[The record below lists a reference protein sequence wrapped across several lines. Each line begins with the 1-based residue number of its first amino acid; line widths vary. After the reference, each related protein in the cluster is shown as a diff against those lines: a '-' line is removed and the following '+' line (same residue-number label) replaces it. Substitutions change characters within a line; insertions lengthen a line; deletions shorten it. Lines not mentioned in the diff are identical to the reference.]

1 MSNRLPFFWSYF
13 FIKSSIK
20 YNYRSLNWEIKIIRN
35 ICFNVQN
42 VHFPSFFWKKKSS
55 FDKKLADLSLKHSS
69 CERVTS
75 ECSKKESLI
84 LWCGLGSFVVEA
96 TLVRKWK
103 MKREREINVLMM
115 HVLRT
120 YIWLSYCICSMLHQC
135 S

>member
-20 YNYRSLNWEIKIIRN
+20 YNYRSLNWEIKIIKS

-69 CERVTS
+69 CERVHFPRWRQS
-75 ECSKKESLI
+75 AVRKSHLF
-84 LWCGLGSFVVEA
+84 CGVVSGVSS
-96 TLVRKWK
+96 VRKWK

-120 YIWLSYCICSMLHQC
+120 YVWLSYCICSMLYQC